1 MKQPL
6 ISLLLVIFSCSI
18 LQAQREIA
26 RNTLNYPNNSFFES
40 DSWADEEGYLLVRFK
55 FSSHLNDFRF
65 LHRERGELSSFS
77 ETITMNEVLG
87 YTSTAQEF
95 TLYFKGF
102 ALNKRG
108 YYFITFFKNSS
119 RAPLLNAWIDKTVQ
133 GDYLFSY
140 SAFGKLYILKEE
152 DKVLTLMEV
161 TDYGKSR
168 MVPVQNSKEYLK
180 TLKLNKWKLEIE
192 SNSYVKVNKNDRN
205 LLCYKD
211 SVLLLSHEQ
220 DDHFKPFTRITK
232 LDYVT
237 GNLSSRQV
245 VSPIAGSI
253 ASKIAGDRFYQL
265 RFGTN
270 MTDIIELAIYQYPS
284 LKPLNTLTYKDG
296 ENITIKTTPLI
307 REGGK
312 NKEDNWSDEKRDKK
326 VMHELLKGK
335 PALSV
340 QRDSTSTK
348 MFIESKIVVNHSS
361 YNPYG
366 AGGGGTMTSYSSFYW
381 VCFDACINLDG
392 TPCSNAFATAYYRA
406 AESYNQLKDDKLSGD
421 VSTDEAAGYVYNIH
435 YKGKIREYFVEEFKK

>member
-1 MKQPL
+1 MKQIL
-6 ISLLLVIFSCSI
+6 ILLLLIIFSCSV

-26 RNTLNYPNNSFFES
+26 RSTLYFPNNSFFES

-55 FSSHLNDFRF
+55 FSSHLNAFRF

-77 ETITMNEVLG
+77 ETITMSDILG
-87 YTSTAQEF
+87 YTSTEQEF

-102 ALNKRG
+102 ALNKKG
-108 YYFITFFKNSS
+108 YYFLTFFKNSN
-119 RAPLLNAWIDKTVQ
+119 RAPVLNAWIDKAVQ

-140 SAFGKLYILKEE
+140 SAFGKLYIFREE
-152 DKVLTLMEV
+152 DKELTLVEV

-168 MVPVQNSKEYLK
+168 MISVQNSKEHLK
-180 TLKLNKWKLEIE
+180 ALKLNKWKFEIE

-205 LLCYKD
+205 LLFYKD
-211 SVLLLSHEQ
+211 SVLLLSHES

-237 GNLSSRQV
+237 GKLSSRQI
-245 VSPIAGSI
+245 VSPLVSAI
-253 ASKIAGDRFYQL
+253 ASNITGDRFYQL

-270 MTDIIELAIYQYPS
+270 LKDFIELAIYQYPS
-284 LKPLNTLTYKDG
+284 LKLLNTLTYKDG
-296 ENITIKTTPLI
+296 ENIAIKTTPLI

-312 NKEDNWSDEKRDKK
+312 NKEDNWSDENRDKK

-335 PALSV
+335 PAISV
-340 QRDSTSTK
+340 QRDSATVK
-348 MFIESKIVVNHSS
+348 LFIESKIVVSHSS

-381 VCFDACINLDG
+381 VCFDACLNVDG
-392 TPCSNAFATAYYRA
+392 TSCSNASASAYYRA
-406 AESYNQLKDDKLSGD
+406 AESYNKLRDEKLSGD
-421 VSTDEAAGYVYNIH
+421 VSTDESAGYVYNIH
-435 YKGKIREYFVEEFKK
+435 YTGKTREYFVEEFKK